1 MGIHSADKRS
11 KAVKARTKSLKVN
24 CLSNNAHS
32 CPQTKEQLFD
42 DDISKNNSN
51 SREDKSTSM
60 SKIKVSGDFDNDKNV
75 NPNRQER
82 VLKKRTIE
90 EWELL
95 KKIRN
100 YNNLHCSFDP
110 LNFLSPSCVKYD

>member
-11 KAVKARTKSLKVN
+11 KARTKSLKVN